1 MGKAKT
7 QLAKIPAAIQLAEDP
22 AYVQAKTLYFSHA
35 NLADVSRATGLS
47 IKVLRNWKVK
57 EGWDAEREDEDRS
70 IIETAFGARKVSLA
84 KVTKISSDQLLRGL
98 EHLAKRLDP
107 PTLDEMQK
115 LAMILGSL
123 DKTVRLDSN
132 QSTENIAL
140 SAKIQL
146 TAEEIRQVILEDP
159 FFSGTKIDAQE

>member
-22 AYVQAKTLYFSHA
+22 AYAQAKTLYFSHA
-35 NLADVSRATGLS
+35 NLTDVSRATGLS
-47 IKVLRNWKVK
+47 IKVLRNWKLK

-70 IIETAFGARKVSLA
+70 TIETAFGARKVSLA

-123 DKTVRLDSN
+123 DKVSRLDSN
-132 QSTENIAL
+132 QSTENVSVIT
-140 SAKIQL
+140 KIQM
-146 TAEEIRQVILEDP
+146 TAEEIRKALTSDP
-159 FFSGTKIDAQE
+159 FFTEIAPPTDE